1 MESLAKVFLREHK
14 FRSCNTIKRVIKE
27 GFGDY
32 AQPNTLIK
40 YDIKIFRSSDLGQVE
55 NPAQGSFRLSFAHLE
70 DPETSLPAFHQ
81 VLITMRLHEEALV
94 LIPAGFHQENDEPWE
109 DLWYRIRV
117 TGFERFDVSLP
128 CQWKFLREHKIGP
141 GKCLK
146 KRVIGEG
153 AGKLPKINT
162 LVTYYYTVYKPD
174 GRELEPY
181 TNKSHILPKI
191 PTSDTHSAI
200 YYALMTMREGEDCL
214 IHAPEGYFKYKY
226 KSDLWF
232 SIQLLY
238 ISEISNALYPQKVPF
253 LRECDL
259 GCGVVKRVIQEGEG
273 ETIKNVN
280 KAWIEIEG
288 WLEDSYQFQKKKEEV
303 ISFVKEG
310 KIYPV
315 AQSLLMKTMRKG
327 EVSFVVCP
335 PGTHMYE
342 DNLEKETLWL
352 KFTLKEYLEILPDT
366 KNKTL
371 EEKLEACSHIKNIAN
386 RLFRSNIRSEARSL
400 YNTINSTLV
409 LKANQFETLDQTIK
423 KKYII
428 IKEPV
433 LGNLALVHLLD
444 AEESKDKDFIE
455 KNIKKVFEFCGLALE
470 LNANNSKVLYRKGKA
485 HEIKGQLNEARE
497 SITKALEIEPKD
509 GKCKEFLKELDK
521 KIKGETKKEKNVL
534 RKVFNKENWEKQA
547 QEDEERIMKIKQ
559 EEQDKDEDE
568 QENNIMQ
575 WLNQLQTKGVNLNA
589 VDAVNLLMSE
599 TEGVDNS

>member
-14 FRSCNTIKRVIKE
+14 FHSCNTTKRVVKE

-40 YDIKIFRSSDLGQVE
+40 YDIKIFRSSDLVQVE

-70 DPETSLPAFHQ
+70 DPEASLPAFHQ
-81 VLITMRLHEEALV
+81 VLITMRLNEEGFIS
-94 LIPAGFHQENDEPWE
+94 IPAGFHQENDEPWE
-109 DLWYRIRV
+109 DLIYKIRI
-117 TGFERFDVSLP
+117 TTFEHFDLSLP
-128 CQWKFLREHKIGP
+128 NQWKFLREHKIGP
-141 GKCLK
+141 TKCLK
-146 KRVIGEG
+146 KRVISEG
-153 AGKLPKINT
+153 IGKCPNINT
-162 LVTYYYTVYKPD
+162 LVTYYYTIYKPD
-174 GRELEPY
+174 GCELEPY

-191 PTSDTHSAI
+191 PPSDTHLAI

-214 IHAPEGYFKYKY
+214 VHAPEGYFKYRY

-238 ISEISNALYPQKVPF
+238 ISEMNNALYPQKVPY
-253 LRECDL
+253 LRECEL
-259 GCGVVKRVIQEGEG
+259 GCGVIKRVIQEGEG
-273 ETIKNVN
+273 DVIFNAN

-315 AQSLLMKTMRKG
+315 GQSMLMKTMRKG
-327 EVSFVVCP
+327 EVSFIVCP

-352 KFTLKEYLEILPDT
+352 KFTLKEYLEILPET

-371 EEKLEACSHIKNIAN
+371 EEKLQACHQIKNIAN
-386 RLFRSNIRSEARSL
+386 RLFRSNIRSEAKSL
-400 YNTINSTLV
+400 YNTINSSLV
-409 LKANQFETLDQTIK
+409 LRANQFETLDQVIK
-423 KKYII
+423 NKYIE

-455 KNIKKVFEFCGLALE
+455 KNLKKVFEFCGLALE
-470 LNANNSKVLYRKGKA
+470 INAKNSKVLFRRGKA
-485 HEIKGQLNEARE
+485 YEIKGQLNEARE
-497 SITKALEIEPKD
+497 DIVKALEIEPKD
-509 GKCKEFLKELDK
+509 WKCREFLRELDK
-521 KIKGETKKEKNVL
+521 KIKGETEKQKNVL
-534 RKVFNKENWEKQA
+534 RKVFIKENWEKQA
-547 QEDEERIMKIKQ
+547 KEDEERMIKIKQ
-559 EEQDKDEDE
+559 EEEDKEEDE
-568 QENNIMQ
+568 QEQNIMQ
-575 WLNQLQTKGVNLNA
+575 WLNQLQTKGVNLNS

-599 TEGVDNS
+599 TGGVDNS